1 VGHVFLIQPIFCCL
15 GPAIHP
21 CYDSTVEDTQRR
33 ALLIAASIL
42 AAPKLASQLD
52 SKDSPAR
59 DILIS
64 DAVRDAAHILQK
76 IDNLDIS

>member
-1 VGHVFLIQPIFCCL
+1 VDDI
-15 GPAIHP
+15 
-21 CYDSTVEDTQRR
+21 QRR

-59 DILIS
+59 DVLIS

-76 IDNLDIS
+76 IDSLNIP